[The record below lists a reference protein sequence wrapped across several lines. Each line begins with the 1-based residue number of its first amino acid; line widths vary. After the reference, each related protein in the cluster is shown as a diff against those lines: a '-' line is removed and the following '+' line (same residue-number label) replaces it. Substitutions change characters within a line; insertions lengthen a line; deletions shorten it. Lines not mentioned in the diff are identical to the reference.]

1 MKDTKRQA
9 HSSFPGAELEKS
21 CGAIQNSWRIPLRF
35 NFVYFVFDSRLR
47 VASVVAEKS
56 PDLKPRL
63 RDFKMSEPFYKRP
76 LAGLLLL
83 ASATGGPYMLFET
96 EAGKQASRIIGVNA
110 GDQAGSSSNPAA
122 GHFVSD
128 RNASSGYAG
137 INAPVYAPSHPHGNL
152 LNPTVT
158 EHELQQPVVYRLQ
171 DVLRFDIAPGW
182 VLERFPRVTT
192 VLADTQLDGLRVPL
206 VTGTAPS
213 DIAGTLTYNFDRYKR
228 LQRLTVHGTTG
239 DATRF
244 IAELQ
249 QQYQLQQVP
258 SLGGVLYLLSWN
270 GKPTSIVHIEPAAVI
285 YSDSPY
291 ARFNVLI
298 ELNQAGLEYGLS
310 REARQLLDAGKSTQR
325 W

>member
-1 MKDTKRQA
+1 
-9 HSSFPGAELEKS
+9 
-21 CGAIQNSWRIPLRF
+21 
-35 NFVYFVFDSRLR
+35 
-47 VASVVAEKS
+47 
-56 PDLKPRL
+56 
-63 RDFKMSEPFYKRP
+63 MSEPFYKRP

-96 EAGKQASRIIGVNA
+96 EAGKQASNTASRILGTGSEA
-110 GDQAGSSSNPAA
+110 QDDYSSSPQS
-122 GHFVSD
+122 GQYV
-128 RNASSGYAG
+128 SGYSATG
-137 INAPVYAPSHPHGNL
+137 PLSSISPPAYAPSHPQANL
-152 LNPTVT
+152 LNPAVT

-249 QQYQLQQVP
+249 QQYQMQQVP

-270 GKPTSIVHIEPAAVI
+270 GKPTSIVHVEPAAVI
-285 YSDSPY
+285 YADSPY
-291 ARFNVLI
+291 SRFNVLI

>member
-1 MKDTKRQA
+1 
-9 HSSFPGAELEKS
+9 
-21 CGAIQNSWRIPLRF
+21 
-35 NFVYFVFDSRLR
+35 
-47 VASVVAEKS
+47 
-56 PDLKPRL
+56 
-63 RDFKMSEPFYKRP
+63 MSEPFYKKP

-83 ASATGGPYMLFET
+83 AGATGGPYMLFET
-96 EAGKQASRIIGVNA
+96 EAGKQASGTATQIFGSGTGAEIGQ
-110 GDQAGSSSNPAA
+110 GFGQGA
-122 GHFVSD
+122 GHFVDYS
-128 RNASSGYAG
+128 
-137 INAPVYAPSHPHGNL
+137 PSAYNPNNPSTHL
-152 LNPTVT
+152 LNPSVT
-158 EHELQQPVVYRLQ
+158 EHELQQPVVHALR

-213 DIAGTLTYNFDRYKR
+213 DIAGTLTYSFDRYKR
-228 LQRLTVHGTTG
+228 VQRLTVQGNTG

-244 IAELQ
+244 MAELQ
-249 QQYQLQQVP
+249 QQYQMQQVP

-285 YSDSPY
+285 YADSPY

-310 REARQLLDAGKSTQR
+310 REANGLLEAGKSTQR

>member
-1 MKDTKRQA
+1 
-9 HSSFPGAELEKS
+9 
-21 CGAIQNSWRIPLRF
+21 
-35 NFVYFVFDSRLR
+35 
-47 VASVVAEKS
+47 
-56 PDLKPRL
+56 
-63 RDFKMSEPFYKRP
+63 MSEPFYKKP
-76 LAGLLLL
+76 IAGLLLL
-83 ASATGGPYMLFET
+83 AGATGGPYVLCET
-96 EAGKQASRIIGVNA
+96 DAGKQAASTAASFV
-110 GDQAGSSSNPAA
+110 GSQSAADSATSGPPA
-122 GHFVSD
+122 GHPVSF
-128 RNASSGYAG
+128 NSSGYDV
-137 INAPVYAPSHPHGNL
+137 NNPSSNF
-152 LNPTVT
+152 LNPAVT
-158 EHELQQPVVYRLQ
+158 EHDLQQPVVHRLQ

-213 DIAGTLTYNFDRYKR
+213 DIAGTLSYSFDRYKR

-244 IAELQ
+244 MAELQ
-249 QQYQLQQVP
+249 QQYQMQQVP

-285 YSDSPY
+285 YADAPY

-310 REARQLLDAGKSTQR
+310 REAHALLDAGKSTRR

>member
-1 MKDTKRQA
+1 
-9 HSSFPGAELEKS
+9 
-21 CGAIQNSWRIPLRF
+21 
-35 NFVYFVFDSRLR
+35 
-47 VASVVAEKS
+47 
-56 PDLKPRL
+56 
-63 RDFKMSEPFYKRP
+63 MSEPFYKKP
-76 LAGLLLL
+76 IAGLLLL
-83 ASATGGPYMLFET
+83 AGATGGPYVLCET
-96 EAGKQASRIIGVNA
+96 DAGKQAASTAASFV
-110 GDQAGSSSNPAA
+110 GSQSATHSSASGPPS
-122 GHFVSD
+122 GYPVSL
-128 RNASSGYAG
+128 NSSGYDV
-137 INAPVYAPSHPHGNL
+137 NNPSSNL
-152 LNPTVT
+152 LNPAVT
-158 EHELQQPVVYRLQ
+158 EHDLQQPVIHRLQ
-171 DVLRFDIAPGW
+171 EVLRFDIAPGW

-213 DIAGTLTYNFDRYKR
+213 DIAGTLTYSFDRYKR

-244 IAELQ
+244 MAELQ
-249 QQYQLQQVP
+249 QQYQMQQVP

-285 YSDSPY
+285 YADAPY

-310 REARQLLDAGKSTQR
+310 REAHALLDAGKNTRR